1 MFVSP
6 IDVVGDGLDQLSDA
20 GHGEAL
26 ELPSREFTEEAL
38 DEIQPRGGGR
48 GEVELHSRVFL
59 KPCPNSRMLVC
70 GVVVEN
76 DVDVEFGKDGPLDL
90 AEESQEFTKPNS
102 PGLLKNACFAII
114 GRCWKTAQ
122 SSMNSSTSPEEW
134 NQAFAA

>member
-76 DVDVEFGKDGPLDL
+76 DVR
-90 AEESQEFTKPNS
+90 S
-102 PGLLKNACFAII
+102 GLINGLHGVHRPPI
-114 GRCWKTAQ
+114 RHVT
-122 SSMNSSTSPEEW
+122 
-134 NQAFAA
+134 